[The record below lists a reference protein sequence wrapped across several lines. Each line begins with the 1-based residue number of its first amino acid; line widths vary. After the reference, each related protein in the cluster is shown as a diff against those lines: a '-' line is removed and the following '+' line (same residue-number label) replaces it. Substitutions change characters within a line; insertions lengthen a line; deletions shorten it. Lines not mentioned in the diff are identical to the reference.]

1 MTAGY
6 RFGTLGAGLCAETSI
21 VPKLTAVP
29 ALRSQKRTLRAKQN
43 IVFGLLGALC
53 FTGPLALVIVAR
65 QPDPYVPE
73 APSGLAAAPTQVIA
87 FAHQAAED
95 YLSGAGTLL
104 PVGGDDVIDKDFN
117 NLESAVSAPLAR
129 TATQLWSLEQ
139 SSYPVRTADGKE
151 AALPS
156 WKATFS
162 FRLKKPDG
170 SNSESMLLIVHARLD
185 KNGIPV
191 LAAVPSLLTNV
202 VPGRAVGSTVGLIGL
217 SGTETSLPAAAQQ
230 AVSTWARLYVSDE
243 RVGLKAHVNSGSNQE
258 QYEYQ
263 GLGGGFTLRGEPAV
277 VVASDKGDG
286 RLVARVR
293 LDLENGAYRVS
304 TEMDVL
310 ILNQNPAFVQAW
322 GAVGSGNS
330 LEPWRS
336 NAWVAGS

>member
-1 MTAGY
+1 M
-6 RFGTLGAGLCAETSI
+6 
-21 VPKLTAVP
+21 
-29 ALRSQKRTLRAKQN
+29 
-43 IVFGLLGALC
+43 LC

-65 QPDPYVPE
+65 QPAPYVPE
-73 APSGLAAAPTQVIA
+73 APTGIAAAPTQVLA

-104 PVGGDDVIDKDFN
+104 PVGGEDVIDKDFN
-117 NLESAVSAPLAR
+117 NLESAVSAPLGR

-139 SSYPVRTADGKE
+139 SSYETGSGSAF
-151 AALPS
+151 S
-156 WKATFS
+156 WKTTFS

-170 SNSESMLLIVHARLD
+170 SNSESMLLIVHTRLD

-202 VPGRAVGSTVGLIGL
+202 VPGRAIGSTVGLIGL

-243 RVGLKAHVNSGSNQE
+243 RVGLKAHVNSGSGQDK
-258 QYEYQ
+258 YEYQ
-263 GLGGGFTLRGEPAV
+263 GLGGGFILRGEPAV
-277 VVASDKGDG
+277 VVALDKGDG

-293 LDLENGAYRVS
+293 LDLENGTYRVS

-322 GAVGSGNS
+322 GAVGSGDS
-330 LEPWRS
+330 LEPWIS